1 MKELTL
7 VIPAKDEA
15 GCLPEVLKE
24 LKNFDCKKLVIIPKT
39 DLNTQNAVKNFDC
52 KIVMQDDDGFGRALI
67 QGIKETE
74 TKFLCIFNA
83 DGSMDPKYL
92 KNMFNELSN
101 NCDFVFNSRYENEGG
116 SDDDTFLT
124 YIGNKI
130 ITFTCNLLFRLNIS
144 DVLFTY
150 VMGKTLAFKSLDLK
164 RKDFSICIELPVLVK
179 FKKYKLISMPCH
191 ERARLKGTKKVNE
204 FKDGFFILISI
215 LRLLIFKK

>member
-7 VIPAKDEA
+7 VIPAKNEA
-15 GCLPEVLKE
+15 ECLPEVLKE
-24 LKNFDCKKLVIIPKT
+24 L
-39 DLNTQNAVKNFDC
+39 KNFDC

-124 YIGNKI
+124 LIGNRI
-130 ITFTCNLLFRLNIS
+130 FTLICNLFFRLNIS

-150 VMGKTLAFKSLDLK
+150 VMGKTSAFKSLNLK
-164 RKDFSICIELPVLVK
+164 RKDFQFCIELPVLVK
-179 FKKYKLISMPCH
+179 FKKYKFISKPSY
-191 ERARLKGTKKVNE
+191 ERPRLSGKKKLNE
-204 FKDGFFILISI
+204 FKDGFLMLLYILKMFIL
-215 LRLLIFKK
+215 RR